1 MLWIGRVIFLLS
13 SIFFLIFIFTNI
25 IEKEKRALRLSVIFF
40 LLFVLLLFL
49 SFSSFIFIQRIL
61 CWIGIV
67 LLIVVILFFIPFE
80 KKEDIKIG
88 PTIKRVD
95 ERDVIFARDDLE
107 FGSKNYEEYYKNHPE
122 LKKIDD
128 RIRKLP
134 PFLEPGSLL
143 YNPIQSK
150 LALSQF
156 NFLEAQL
163 NLVDGEISKDRI
175 DLKPDEASSLVKK
188 IAKYLGAKLVG
199 ICEVNKDFYYSH
211 VGRGP
216 EPYGKEITLNHHY
229 GIVFAVEMSFYE
241 ILHAPFPP
249 VVIETA
255 KQYVEVAKIS
265 IILANYIRSLG
276 YPARAHIAGSN
287 YQAILP
293 PLAYLAGLGEL
304 GRLGILVTPEYGPR
318 VRLGLVTT
326 DLPLIPDKP
335 KIFGVQNFCK
345 KCLKCAINCPAQAI
359 EYGEKKEVRGVEKWL
374 LQAEKCYQF
383 WKKIGTDCAICVY
396 TCPYSRPNNFFHNII
411 REGIKISPFLR
422 LISMKA
428 DFLFYGKKMAKKW

>member
-1 MLWIGRVIFLLS
+1 M
-13 SIFFLIFIFTNI
+13 
-25 IEKEKRALRLSVIFF
+25 
-40 LLFVLLLFL
+40 
-49 SFSSFIFIQRIL
+49 
-61 CWIGIV
+61 
-67 LLIVVILFFIPFE
+67 
-80 KKEDIKIG
+80 
-88 PTIKRVD
+88 
-95 ERDVIFARDDLE
+95 
-107 FGSKNYEEYYKNHPE
+107 
-122 LKKIDD
+122 
-128 RIRKLP
+128 
-134 PFLEPGSLL
+134 
-143 YNPIQSK
+143 
-150 LALSQF
+150 
-156 NFLEAQL
+156 
-163 NLVDGEISKDRI
+163 
-175 DLKPDEASSLVKK
+175 
-188 IAKYLGAKLVG
+188 
-199 ICEVNKDFYYSH
+199 
-211 VGRGP
+211 
-216 EPYGKEITLNHHY
+216 
-229 GIVFAVEMSFYE
+229 
-241 ILHAPFPP
+241 
-249 VVIETA
+249 
-255 KQYVEVAKIS
+255 EVAKIS

-383 WKKIGTDCAICVY
+383 WKKIGTDCAICIRV
-396 TCPYSRPNNFFHNII
+396 CPYSRPNNFFHNII